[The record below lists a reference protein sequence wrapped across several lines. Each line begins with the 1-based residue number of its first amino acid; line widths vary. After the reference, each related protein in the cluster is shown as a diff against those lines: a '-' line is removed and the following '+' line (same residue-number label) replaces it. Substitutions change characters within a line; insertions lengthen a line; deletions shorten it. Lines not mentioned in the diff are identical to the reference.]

1 MLKASIQAYLPPVT
15 KVISVSVPCQVLNDS
30 NKNQVPIDY
39 DDDPVFP

>member
-1 MLKASIQAYLPPVT
+1 MTKLFNSAYLPPVM